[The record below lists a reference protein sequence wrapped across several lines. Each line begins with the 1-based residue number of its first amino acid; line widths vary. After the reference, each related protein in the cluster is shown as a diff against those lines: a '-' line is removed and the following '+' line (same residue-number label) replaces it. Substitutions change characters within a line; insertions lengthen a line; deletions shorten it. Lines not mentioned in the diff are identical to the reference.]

1 MFTLSEASLQ
11 RGYDA
16 ILHHGY
22 SDFFPPPPEFE
33 AVKKGW
39 STLKLDL
46 TKIDLHDHNPY
57 KPIYA
62 FAPKSKINLRPVVL
76 LHPIDL
82 VLYTSLVADLIPAIA
97 KHRLPADTVFSF
109 RHEGAPKHALY
120 ADRSA
125 HANFE
130 SAKGKLAYKSRSS
143 GYMGFADIADFY
155 PRLYQ
160 HKVRNAIEACV
171 VGDARLSAYPDLI
184 ERLLRGFTHDSL
196 SYGVPIGPAASRS
209 IAEASL
215 IDIDKALLSFR
226 IRFIRYIDDFVFFA
240 PTREKAERAIRTL
253 GELLDKRHGLSLHAA
268 KTRVVRCSAYLEKAK
283 TDMNAEDS
291 VETQFTELIDNRFY
305 DKDWCTLDDLNE
317 EEREALDAVDL
328 AAVLKDALDEDD
340 TNYKKVAFILERL
353 SSLQRSD
360 LAPIVLGHLAR
371 LYPVAHAVN
380 TFFRDMGALDP
391 KTKKRCARTLLR
403 PLLRDKDDQAP
414 EFYAM
419 WILDLFR
426 LKPDWNEA
434 ASLARIFRDAQS
446 QAVRRY
452 AALALS
458 ATGSRSEAIEFKEAF
473 GGAEP
478 LTRSALLLAS
488 KKLGTDERKHWI
500 KRLDLSNFEK
510 FLNLNS

>member
-1 MFTLSEASLQ
+1 
-11 RGYDA
+11 
-16 ILHHGY
+16 
-22 SDFFPPPPEFE
+22 
-33 AVKKGW
+33 
-39 STLKLDL
+39 
-46 TKIDLHDHNPY
+46 
-57 KPIYA
+57 
-62 FAPKSKINLRPVVL
+62 VVL
-76 LHPIDL
+76 LHPLDL
-82 VLYTSLVADLIPAIA
+82 VLYTSLVADLVPAIA
-97 KHRLPADTVFSF
+97 KHRLPADRVFSF
-109 RHEGAPKHALY
+109 RYEGAPKHALY

-130 SAKGKLAYKSRSS
+130 SAKSKFAYKSRAN

-171 VGDARLSAYPDLI
+171 DGDAKLSAYPDLI
-184 ERLLRGFTHDSL
+184 ERFLRAFTHDGL
-196 SYGVPIGPAASRS
+196 SYGVPIGPAASRP

-215 IDIDKALLSFR
+215 IDIDKALVSFG

-240 PTREKAERAIRTL
+240 PTREKVERAIRTL

-268 KTRVVRCSAYLEKAK
+268 KTRVIRCSAFLEKAK
-283 TDMNAEDS
+283 TDMDVEDS
-291 VETQFTELIDNRFY
+291 VEAQFTELIENRFY

-317 EEREALDAVDL
+317 EEREALEAVDL
-328 AAVLKDALDEDD
+328 AAVLEDSLGEDD
-340 TNYKKVAFILERL
+340 TDYKKVAFILERL

-380 TFFRDMGALDP
+380 TFFREIGVLDP
-391 KTKKRCARTLLR
+391 KTKKSCAKTLLR
-403 PLLRDKDDQAP
+403 PLLRAKNDQAP

-434 ASLARIFRDAQS
+434 ASLAKIFRDAQS

-473 GGAEP
+473 AGAEP

-488 KKLGTDERKHWI
+488 KKLGADERKHWVR
-500 KRLDLSNFEK
+500 RLELSAFEIV
-510 FLNLNS
+510 LDMNS